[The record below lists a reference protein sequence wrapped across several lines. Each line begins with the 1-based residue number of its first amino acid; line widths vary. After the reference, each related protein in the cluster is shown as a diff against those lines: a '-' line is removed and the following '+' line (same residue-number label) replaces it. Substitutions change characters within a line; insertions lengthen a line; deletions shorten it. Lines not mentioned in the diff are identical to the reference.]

1 MDPLLVAT
9 DGGRSADCALEL
21 AAAYSAVHGVPVE
34 VVSFVE
40 PLRDLPMALPHRAEL
55 EQAHAEGIAA
65 NVREHVRDSVGAV
78 DWPIHVK
85 LGRPAAAICT
95 TARARNARM
104 IFLGVD
110 PRQNQ
115 ANEIAVELLHLAEK
129 PVLVTKGGGIPRE
142 VVIGVDFSTSSVSA
156 AEEAARLVGP
166 GGLIHLVHV
175 KPLLDFPAASVWG
188 WGSCYECAVDGALDK
203 LADRLVELGAGEVK
217 RLTRSGDPAEELM
230 NAVEEL
236 GAGLLAIGSDGYICN
251 GRVVVG
257 RVARKIL
264 AEATSAVLAMPVV
277 TSLEGPFPGL
287 DSEPRLVGVARGRDG

>member
-9 DGGRSADCALEL
+9 DGGRSADGALEL
-21 AAAYSAVHGVPVE
+21 AAAYSAAHGVPVE

-40 PLRDLPMALPHRAEL
+40 SLRDLPMQLPHRAEL
-55 EQAHAEGIAA
+55 EQAHAHGIADS
-65 NVREHVRDSVGAV
+65 VREHVRNSVGPV

-85 LGRPAAAICT
+85 LGRPAPAICT

-104 IFLGVD
+104 ILLGVD
-110 PRQNQ
+110 SKQGQ
-115 ANEIAVELLHLAEK
+115 GNEIAVELLHLAEK
-129 PVLVTKGGGIPRE
+129 PVLVTQGGGIPRDA
-142 VVIGVDFSTSSVSA
+142 VIGVDFSASSVAA

-166 GGLIHLVHV
+166 GGRIHLVHV

-188 WGSCYECAVDGALDK
+188 WGPCYECAVDGALDT
-203 LADRLVELGAGEVK
+203 LARRLTELGAGEVK
-217 RLTRSGDPAEELM
+217 RHNRCGDPAEELM
-230 NAVEEL
+230 TAVEEL
-236 GAGLLAIGSDGYICN
+236 GSGLLAIGSDGYICN

-264 AEATSAVLAMPVV
+264 AEASCAVLAMPVV

-287 DSEPRLVGVARGRDG
+287 DSAPHLAATTAIA